1 MKKTALIAVV
11 VLALFNLQLYS
22 QPAPKAPPPKAPPK
36 KEAPPSKKEPPR
48 PAPKSIVL
56 EGKIII
62 RGRGPDTRA
71 YLETKN
77 GKRYELDV
85 RNPRS
90 RISFRDLLRYE
101 GERVEIKGDLHHGDF
116 IDVFDVKRIL
126 PPPPPKPPRKDP
138 PPPPKRNAPPPKR

>member
-62 RGRGPDTRA
+62 RGRGPNTRA

-90 RISFRDLLRYE
+90 RISFRDLLRNE
-101 GERVEIKGDLHHGDF
+101 NEFVEIKGDLHHGDF
-116 IDVFDVKRIL
+116 IDVYDMTRIRPL
-126 PPPPPKPPRKDP
+126 PPPPAKRNP
-138 PPPPKRNAPPPKR
+138 PPPPVRKNPPPKKY